1 MISSIYI
8 FNSEVTLTRIYNLEL
23 QKMKKDNDKYL
34 EENKDELNKA
44 ALRRGCK
51 IDVKIDKLEYY
62 HGNYTEMN
70 MDDFTYRYFEPKGK
84 STIEGGINF
93 LQGKIIRDNLTVLD
107 DCSTTQ
113 DGYIDTKVDIFLD
126 VYDKEQPQ
134 LGCVGSYGL
143 YTNSEGRKKIIFDLD
158 IPKETY
164 AYIDKARSGN
174 DELEFFAQ
182 VEAPKKDVVEYVLPV
197 GNKPDIKGKVYKS
210 VFTSLHSFGKK

>member
-1 MISSIYI
+1 M
-8 FNSEVTLTRIYNLEL
+8 TRIYNLEL

-70 MDDFTYRYFEPKGK
+70 MDDFTYFEPEGK
-84 STIEGGINF
+84 SIIEEGINF

-113 DGYIDTKVDIFLD
+113 DGYIDTKVDILLN
-126 VYDKEQPQ
+126 VYDKDQPQ
-134 LGCVGSYGL
+134 LGCVGSYSL
-143 YTNSEGRKKIIFDLD
+143 YNYSEGRKKIIFDLD
-158 IPKETY
+158 IPKETH
-164 AYIDKARSGN
+164 AYIDKVRSGS

-182 VEAPKKDVVEYVLPV
+182 VEAPKKDEVEYVVPV
-197 GNKPDIKGKVYKS
+197 GRKPDIEGKVYRS
-210 VFTSLHSFGKK
+210 VFRSLHSFTKK

>member
-1 MISSIYI
+1 M
-8 FNSEVTLTRIYNLEL
+8 TRIYNLEL

-51 IDVKIDKLEYY
+51 ITVRIDKLEYY

-70 MDDFTYRYFEPKGK
+70 MDDFTYFEPEGK
-84 STIEGGINF
+84 STMEEGISF

-113 DGYIDTKVDIFLD
+113 DGYIDTKVDILLN
-126 VYDKEQPQ
+126 VYDKEQPK
-134 LGCVGSYGL
+134 LGCLGGYSL
-143 YTNSEGRKKIIFDLD
+143 YNYSEGRKKIIFDLD

-174 DELEFFAQ
+174 DELEFFTQ
-182 VEAPKKDVVEYVLPV
+182 VEAPRKDEVEYVLPF

>member
-1 MISSIYI
+1 M
-8 FNSEVTLTRIYNLEL
+8 TRIYNLEL

-51 IDVKIDKLEYY
+51 ITVRIDKLEYY
-62 HGNYTEMN
+62 HGNYTETN
-70 MDDFTYRYFEPKGK
+70 MDDINYFLPEGR
-84 STIEGGINF
+84 SIIEEGISL
-93 LQGKIIRDNLTVLD
+93 LQGKVIRDNLTVLD

-113 DGYIDTKVDIFLD
+113 DGYIDTKVDILVN

-134 LGCVGSYGL
+134 LGCVGSYDI
-143 YTNSEGRKKIIFDLD
+143 YTFSEGGKKIIFDLD
-158 IPKETY
+158 IPKETH
-164 AYIDKARSGN
+164 AYIDKARSGS

-182 VEAPKKDVVEYVLPV
+182 VEAPKKDEVEYILPV
-197 GNKPDIKGKVYKS
+197 GNKPDIKGRVYKS